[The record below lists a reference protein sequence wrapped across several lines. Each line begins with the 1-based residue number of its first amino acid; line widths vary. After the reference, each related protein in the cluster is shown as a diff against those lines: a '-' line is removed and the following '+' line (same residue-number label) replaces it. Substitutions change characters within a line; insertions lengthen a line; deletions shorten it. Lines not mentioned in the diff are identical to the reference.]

1 MRDYIVTL
9 TVQHAQQIEADSE
22 AEAVDLAIGN
32 LPPNIQLDLLALEN
46 HEDADVTWDADMIDP
61 IQAREEYRADNSPK
75 KGEEE

>member
-1 MRDYIVTL
+1 MRDYIVTM
-9 TVQHAQQIEADSE
+9 TVQHTQQIEADSE

-32 LPPNIQLDLLALEN
+32 LPPNIHALEN